1 MKSSAI
7 YLSNG
12 VFLTTL
18 CYTEARYTK
27 ESTDRNRLAEF
38 DDPAILPDYFRNGH
52 LSGSRYPKTT
62 IFHYVGGKEDVLE
75 SLIETLMQQC
85 FQEIVFDIRLGRE
98 HMEKVFV
105 KVFRF
110 WNGEN
115 RKKLDTLIKNGLDS
129 RLLTWASQ
137 RVQQE
142 QIGAMRK
149 SDLDPKLLEIG
160 LMVGITNF
168 FSLLFYWSRDNYR
181 ESAEQM
187 AKYAVWVLPHA
198 FYNPSAPS
206 RSIILLLQR
215 GLILIKTN
223 GQLLRP

>member
-1 MKSSAI
+1 MFLLINNRFPCIILINELAFEI
-7 YLSNG
+7 ISNIFVERG

-18 CYTEARYTK
+18 CYTEAATQKKAQIETGLLNLMTRQSYQII
-27 ESTDRNRLAEF
+27 SVTDICREADIPRRTF
-38 DDPAILPDYFRNGH
+38 YHYF
-52 LSGSRYPKTT
+52 
-62 IFHYVGGKEDVLE
+62 GGKEDVLE

-115 RKKLDTLIKNGLDS
+115 RKKLDTLIKNGLES

-142 QIGAMRK
+142 QIGVMRK

-198 FYNPSAPS
+198 FYNM
-206 RSIILLLQR
+206 
-215 GLILIKTN
+215 
-223 GQLLRP
+223 